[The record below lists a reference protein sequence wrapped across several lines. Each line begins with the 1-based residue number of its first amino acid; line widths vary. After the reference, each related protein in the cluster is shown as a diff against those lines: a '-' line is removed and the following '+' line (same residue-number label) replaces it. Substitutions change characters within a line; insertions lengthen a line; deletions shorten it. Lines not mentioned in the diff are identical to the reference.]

1 MEQVFLNTVNMGNL
15 LIRPSLATGNIKT
28 ACCQF
33 PQPVFSFVKPSFPW
47 LPQEVQ
53 WFVPTAGQG
62 PLSCQ
67 GLRCGFQ
74 RWEGS
79 SSRVMP
85 PTCGFRINGLLG
97 CMDFLT
103 TGPPHEPCSSHS
115 HVSLEPRP
123 AGGGHGTLS
132 FPTAQK
138 TYNWSGRR
146 AFLLATLLK
155 GSEHRLPCQ
164 GFCPDSRRTS

>member
-1 MEQVFLNTVNMGNL
+1 MNMRNL
-15 LIRPSLATGNIKT
+15 LIRSSLATGNIIT
-28 ACCQF
+28 ACCQC

-53 WFVPTAGQG
+53 WFVATAGQG
-62 PLSCQ
+62 PLSCL

-79 SSRVMP
+79 SSQVMVS
-85 PTCGFRINGLLG
+85 TCGSRINGLSG
-97 CMDFLT
+97 CMNFLT
-103 TGPPHEPCSSHS
+103 TVPTMSPAPAVPMFPWSPGQLERAMEPCPSP
-115 HVSLEPRP
+115 LPRR
-123 AGGGHGTLS
+123 HLS
-132 FPTAQK
+132 
-138 TYNWSGRR
+138 YNWSGEP